1 MGVLVYSDVKCLY
14 IKVIDLKKSFLE
26 VGKIVGTHGVRGM
39 VRIQPWCD
47 SAEFFCGLK
56 KVYLDGEGKNS
67 LSLSKSSPHGNV
79 VIAAI
84 KGIDSIEEAEKYR
97 NKVIYMS
104 RKDAK
109 LSEGQY
115 FITDLI
121 GCAVFDAD
129 SEIKLGV
136 ISDVSQTGANDVWH
150 IKREDAEYLIPAIDE
165 VVISVDVDKDR
176 VVIRPLKGIFPDED

>member
-1 MGVLVYSDVKCLY
+1 M
-14 IKVIDLKKSFLE
+14 KKRFLE

-47 SAEFFCGLK
+47 SAEFFCSLK
-56 KVYLDGEGKNS
+56 KVYLDVEGLNC
-67 LSLSKSSPHGNV
+67 LSVTKSAPHGNV

-97 NKVIYMS
+97 NKVIYMN

-109 LSEGQY
+109 LEEGQY

-121 GCAVFDAD
+121 GCTVFDAD
-129 SEIKLGV
+129 NEKNLGI

-150 IKREDAEYLIPAIDE
+150 IKKGDTEYLIPAIDE
-165 VVISVDVDKDR
+165 VVVSVDVEEER

>member
-1 MGVLVYSDVKCLY
+1 M
-14 IKVIDLKKSFLE
+14 IDLKKKFLE

-47 SAEFFCGLK
+47 SAEFFCTLK
-56 KVYLDGEGKNS
+56 KVFLDDQGEKK
-67 LSLSKSSPHGNV
+67 LSVTRSSPHGNV

-84 KGIDSIEEAEKYR
+84 KGVDSIEEAEKLR
-97 NKVIYMS
+97 NKVIYMD

-109 LSEGQY
+109 LEDGQY

-121 GCAVFDAD
+121 GCEVFDAD
-129 SEIKLGV
+129 NGSSLGV
-136 ISDVSQTGANDVWH
+136 ISDVSETGANDVWH
-150 IKREDAEYLIPAIDE
+150 IKQKDKEYLIPAIDE
-165 VVISVDVDKDR
+165 VVVSVDIEDEK

>member
-1 MGVLVYSDVKCLY
+1 M
-14 IKVIDLKKSFLE
+14 KKKFLE

-47 SAEFFCGLK
+47 SAEFFCTLK
-56 KVYLDGEGKNS
+56 KVYLDDAGKEK
-67 LSLSKSSPHGNV
+67 LTVSKSSPHGNV

-97 NKVIYMS
+97 NKVIYMD

-109 LSEGQY
+109 LDDDQY

-121 GCAVFDAD
+121 GCSVFDAD
-129 SEIKLGV
+129 SEKLLGT
-136 ISDVSQTGANDVWH
+136 ISDVSETGANDVWH
-150 IKREDAEYLIPAIDE
+150 IKQNDKEYLIPAINE
-165 VVISVDVDKDR
+165 VVVDVDIDGEK
-176 VVIRPLKGIFPDED
+176 VIIRPLKGIFSDED